1 MTITDQCPDLHEI
14 IAQFD
19 IPGQFEEV
27 VLIESGHIN
36 DTYASRFTSH
46 SGSARYV
53 HQRINTQVFRQPEQL
68 MANIE
73 RVTSFARKAIAA
85 ARGDPLRET
94 LNLVP
99 SRSGG
104 SFYRTPGGAYW
115 RTYLFID
122 GARTYDT
129 VENPAHL
136 RNAAAAFGNFQKLLS
151 RLPGPPLYET
161 IPDFHNTPKRY
172 QAFLTAVANDA
183 AGRAA
188 GVQPEIDFML
198 AHADQTSVI
207 VDLLAGGIL
216 PLRVTHN
223 DTKLNNV
230 LIDDRTGEGLC
241 VIDLDT
247 VMPGSALYDFGDA
260 VRAGATTAAEDEPD
274 LGRVNFDLALF
285 DCLAA
290 GYVTAARDFLAPA
303 ELEHLAFGGILITLE
318 QALRFLADYLNGDV
332 YYKVH
337 RPGHNLDRCRT
348 QIKLIDD
355 MERQIDQMQAII
367 AQYAAA

>member
-1 MTITDQCPDLHEI
+1 MTITDQSPDLHEI

-19 IPGQFEEV
+19 IPGQFEKV
-27 VLIESGHIN
+27 VMIDSGHIN
-36 DTYASRFTSH
+36 DTYASRFTTH
-46 SGSARYV
+46 RGSARYI
-53 HQRINTQVFRQPEQL
+53 HQRINTQVFRRPEQL
-68 MANIE
+68 MDNIE
-73 RVTSFARKAIAA
+73 RVTSFAREAIAA
-85 ARGDPLRET
+85 AGGDPLRET

-99 SRSGG
+99 ARAGG
-104 SFYRTPGGAYW
+104 SYYRTPGGAYW
-115 RTYLFID
+115 RTYLYID

-129 VENPAHL
+129 VENPTHL
-136 RNAAAAFGNFQKLLS
+136 RSAAAAFGNFQKLLS
-151 RLPGPPLYET
+151 RLPGPSLHET

-172 QAFLTAVANDA
+172 QAFLSALADDA
-183 AGRAA
+183 AGRADA
-188 GVQPEIDFML
+188 VQPEIDFML
-198 AHADQTSVI
+198 AHATQTSVI
-207 VDLLAGGIL
+207 VDLLGSGAI

-285 DCLAA
+285 DCLAS
-290 GYVTAARDFLAPA
+290 GYVTAARDFLTST
-303 ELEHLAFGGILITLE
+303 EVKHLAFGGILITLE

-348 QIKLIDD
+348 QIKLIED

-367 AQYAAA
+367 GHYAAA